1 MKRLLIYVFLLPI
14 LVLFS
19 GCNAENANKDKDVD
33 LDLSQFS
40 ISEINR
46 DVQLSIKESKIDAA
60 SKEITL
66 VFENQS
72 DIEYLYGEITYLDV
86 KIEDAWY
93 SIPNKD
99 NVAWTALA
107 YQLPPHS
114 SIELTFP
121 IDTYF
126 DNIESGQ
133 YRIIKKLSIYDD
145 PQNTSYIMVEFDI
158 GNSD

>member
-19 GCNAENANKDKDVD
+19 GCNAEDTNKDKDAD
-33 LDLSQFS
+33 LDLSPFS

-46 DVQLSIKESKIDAA
+46 VVQLYIKESDPNTAA
-60 SKEITL
+60 KEITL

-72 DIEYLYGEITYLDV
+72 EIDYLFGEIAYLDV

-107 YQLPPHS
+107 YPLPPHS
-114 SIELTFP
+114 SKELAFP

-126 DNIESGQ
+126 DNIGSGH

-145 PQNTSYIMVEFDI
+145 PQNASYVMVEFDI
-158 GNSD
+158 GNLG

>member
-19 GCNAENANKDKDVD
+19 GCNAKDANKDKDVD
-33 LDLSQFS
+33 LDLSPFS

-46 DVQLSIKESKIDAA
+46 DVQLSIKESDINTAP
-60 SKEITL
+60 KEITL
-66 VFENQS
+66 VFENKS
-72 DIEYLYGEITYLDV
+72 DIEYLFGEITYLDV

-93 SIPNKD
+93 SFPNKD

-107 YQLPPHS
+107 YPLPPHS
-114 SIELTFP
+114 SNELIFP

-126 DNIESGQ
+126 DNIVSGQ

-145 PQNTSYIMVEFDI
+145 PQNSSYIMVEFDI